1 MSHAATLPV
10 EVAAIL
16 WADAYRETL
25 RLALAR
31 KVTEADLA
39 ALDRAI
45 ARIEQYVPSSVS
57 LVVYYRVGEIGS
69 N

>member
-1 MSHAATLPV
+1 MYQSDAEAPINLPI

-25 RLALAR
+25 RPALKAR
-31 KVTEADLA
+31 LSPDELA

-45 ARIEQYVPSSVS
+45 EQIELGVFEGKPRLALSA
-57 LVVYYRVGEIGS
+57 
-69 N
+69 